1 MSEFNRFLLIG
12 FLNTF
17 LGYSLFLLFL
27 RVMLFSVAMS
37 NFLSYFL
44 IISLSFSVYR
54 KTVFKSPEK
63 GNITK
68 ALYIL
73 SFFFSFSL
81 NQIVLYFFSIKSNLP
96 PEIYQI
102 FAMATYTL
110 VFFCLN
116 KKFVFYT
123 R

>member
-27 RVMLFSVAMS
+27 RLLQFNVAIS

-44 IISLSFSVYR
+44 IIAFSFRIYR
-54 KTVFKSPEK
+54 KTVFNSTKK
-63 GNITK
+63 GSLTK
-68 ALYIL
+68 VYYFL
-73 SFFFSFSL
+73 SFFFAFTL
-81 NQIVLYFFSIKSNLP
+81 NQIVLYLFGIKSNLP

-110 VFFCLN
+110 VFFYLN
-116 KKFVFYT
+116 KKFVFYRT
-123 R
+123 

>member
-1 MSEFNRFLLIG
+1 MNEFNRFLLIG

-27 RVMLFSVAMS
+27 RVLLLSVAIS

-44 IISLSFSVYR
+44 IIAFSFGIYR
-54 KTVFKSPEK
+54 KTVFKSAK
-63 GNITK
+63 RGNLTK
-68 ALYIL
+68 TLYLL
-73 SFFFSFSL
+73 SFFFAFSL
-81 NQIVLYFFSIKSNLP
+81 NQIVLYLFGIKSNLP

-110 VFFCLN
+110 VFFYLN
-116 KKFVFYT
+116 KKFVFL
-123 R
+123 